1 MNRLFWPVRVELV
14 ELLLLDDVLEEEV
27 EVEGSVVEEE
37 EGRPAS
43 KLMEERCRRK
53 YVPPVASPMVLSA
66 LSVTLS
72 SCWDRICAIFKP
84 VEVGGWWYA
93 SYSRTRTACGFY

>member
-72 SCWDRICAIFKP
+72 SCWDRICAIF
-84 VEVGGWWYA
+84 V
-93 SYSRTRTACGFY
+93 

>member
-14 ELLLLDDVLEEEV
+14 ELLLLDVLEEEV

-72 SCWDRICAIFKP
+72 SCWDRICAISFLNLEKWGVGGLAGTRP
-84 VEVGGWWYA
+84 VEILK
-93 SYSRTRTACGFY
+93 